1 VRAGW
6 RGAKNCYSEASSFPF
21 WLQARDRGR
30 STFGITVLVTV
41 VLSAGLP
48 LLVLLGGIAGHAGG
62 RAHVANFPYLGLF
75 PGLVAATIETE
86 PPEHAKLA
94 APLADLVRASREPLM
109 GGIPGEPW
117 PGIPF
122 YQVPKSVAD
131 ALRTRRMRVNRDGAV
146 QVYILL
152 DEVNEENLRRLQEAG
167 AVLELKDPQR
177 AIVQAHVSVGDL
189 EKLEAVPSVQLVRL
203 PNYGIP
209 HTGSVDT
216 EGDAILR
223 ANQVR
228 SLLQVDGTGVRVG
241 VISDGLKGVFAAGCT
256 TCQGVAGGPIAT
268 GDLPNATGT
277 RNAAGVLTA
286 SSGGITGR
294 SFSADQDLEGLPP
307 PSPPCGFPGA
317 GAEGSALLEIVYD
330 IAPGAQLFF
339 ANFDTSMAF
348 KQAVNSLASET
359 DVVVDDIG
367 FFGEPYD
374 GSSDVSTNT
383 ANALNSTTNPIRAYF
398 TSVGNEADEHY
409 LGAYLDSG
417 TDGASIVGASGHL
430 HLFQS
435 TTNTVDVLGLGPQ
448 AYDKI
453 ELNAGGEVVVFLTWD
468 DPFGSSTNDYDLFL
482 VQENTGNVV
491 ASSTNK
497 QCDGSR
503 FPVEC
508 IDYTNETGAQG
519 FFHVII
525 QNAGDRA
532 AVKNLNMFLFE
543 PECAQSGPLKLAPP
557 RVERHNYNTVKSSI
571 SAQADAGGTPVS
583 VVSVGAICSGSS
595 QAIAVNPSCANDPDH
610 TQIEFFSSNGPTVDA
625 RTKPDVAAIDGVS
638 TTGAGNFENPF
649 FGTSA
654 AAPHAAG
661 IAALLLQAAPCLRT
675 GAAGARDNVTHDS
688 PQPDPDQ
695 RRATG
700 WFCSQLRL
708 WVWAHRI
715 DALAS
720 ADATVPTAGAVP
732 NQTFAGNTPTGATVT
747 IPSTGFSDP
756 NECPLTINATG
767 GCNGSGSSVNC
778 PFGTSTANL
787 TATDNG
793 VTLTAPVT
801 VRITVS
807 NFKVGVSPASA
818 TVTAGQTASYNVTA
832 TPQLGAFPG
841 AITLGCSNLPGLSTC
856 SFLPASVTPGTNAV
870 SSTLTIST
878 TAASAL
884 LPSPFMR
891 WKAPPPADEVI
902 LVGLL
907 LLLVFLCPSSVAKL
921 GRRTRAT
928 DNKPRTADGLPESRM
943 PKAEFRLRRIGYTA
957 CGVLLVLL
965 LLQVSCGG
973 SGSSGGSGTT
983 VNPAT
988 PAGTYNIHIT
998 GTSGT
1003 LVQSASVNL
1012 VVQ

>member
-1 VRAGW
+1 M
-6 RGAKNCYSEASSFPF
+6 
-21 WLQARDRGR
+21 
-30 STFGITVLVTV
+30 
-41 VLSAGLP
+41 
-48 LLVLLGGIAGHAGG
+48 
-62 RAHVANFPYLGLF
+62 
-75 PGLVAATIETE
+75 VAATIETE

-152 DEVNEENLRRLQEAG
+152 DEVNEENLRRLREAG

-177 AIVQAHVSVGDL
+177 TIVQAHVSVGDL

-203 PNYGIP
+203 PNYGIR

-216 EGDAILR
+216 EADAILR

-277 RNAAGVLTA
+277 RNAAGMLTA

-317 GAEGSALLEIVYD
+317 GAEGTALLEIVYD

-383 ANALNSTTNPIRAYF
+383 ANALNSSTNPIRAYF

-448 AYDKI
+448 VYDKI
-453 ELNAGGEVVVFLTWD
+453 ELNAGGEVVIFLTWD

-497 QCDGSR
+497 QCQGSR

-610 TQIEFFSSNGPTVDA
+610 TQIEFFSSNGPTVDG

-661 IAALLLQAAPCLRT
+661 ITALLLQAAPCLRN
-675 GAAGARDNVTHDS
+675 GAAGARDNVTA
-688 PQPDPDQ
+688 
-695 RRATG
+695 RMT
-700 WFCSQLRL
+700 LRSL
-708 WVWAHRI
+708 ILTNAVPLGGSVPNNIFGFGRI

-778 PFGTSTANL
+778 PFGTSTADL
-787 TATDNG
+787 TATNNG
-793 VTLTAPVT
+793 VTLAAPVT

-818 TVTAGQTASYNVTA
+818 TVTAGRATSYNVTA

-884 LPSPFMR
+884 LPSHFMR

-907 LLLVFLCPSSVAKL
+907 LLVILECGSLLPLSVRPACWPCGSGSSFWETGREQARWLKVAASC
-921 GRRTRAT
+921 RTPKSIAYAT
-928 DNKPRTADGLPESRM
+928 
-943 PKAEFRLRRIGYTA
+943 

-983 VNPAT
+983 VNPGT
-988 PAGTYNIHIT
+988 PAGTYNINIT